1 MIPAWNLQ
9 GVIPP
14 IRPGAAGS
22 DPDRSPY
29 KVPLH
34 VFVDGMANSAE
45 RLAIADGLLRFRNQ
59 IHELG
64 ITSGFQWLDG
74 SFMENVEVTEGRSP
88 RDVDV
93 VTFFEIPAGETQ
105 ASLVAKNP
113 QLFDHAH
120 VKSAYRVDS
129 YWDILGV
136 PMSAAAIQKVSYW
149 HSMWSH
155 RRDGIWKGFV
165 QVDLDAGQDSLAAQ
179 AVAVT
184 KTAFGVTP

>member
-34 VFVDGMANSAE
+34 AFVDSMANSAE
-45 RLAIADGLLRFRNQ
+45 RLAIAEGLLQLRNQ
-59 IHELG
+59 IHSLG
-64 ITSGFQWLDG
+64 ITTGFQWLDG
-74 SFMENVEVTEGRSP
+74 SFLENVEVTEGRPP

-93 VTFFEIPAGETQ
+93 VTFFEIPAGETE
-105 ASLVAKNP
+105 ASLVARNP
-113 QLFDHAH
+113 QLFDHAY
-120 VKSAYRVDS
+120 VKGTYRVDS
-129 YWDILGV
+129 YWDVLGI
-136 PMSAAAIQKVSYW
+136 PMNSAVIQRVSYW

-155 RRDGIWKGFV
+155 RRDGVWKGFV
-165 QVDLDAGQDSLAAQ
+165 QVDLDPAQDPLASRAI
-179 AVAVT
+179 ADT
-184 KTAFGVTP
+184 KAAFGVTP

>member
-14 IRPGAAGS
+14 VRPGAAGC

-34 VFVDGMANSAE
+34 AFVDGMANSAE
-45 RLAIADGLLRFRNQ
+45 RLAIAEGLLQLRRQ
-59 IHELG
+59 IHGLG
-64 ITSGFQWLDG
+64 ITTGFQWLDG
-74 SFMENVEVTEGRSP
+74 SFLENVELTEGRPP

-93 VTFFEIPAGETQ
+93 VTFFEIPAGETE

-113 QLFDHAH
+113 QLFDHTH
-120 VKSAYRVDS
+120 VKNSYKVDS
-129 YWDILGV
+129 YWDVLGV
-136 PMSAAAIQKVSYW
+136 PMSAAAIQQVAYW

-155 RRDGIWKGFV
+155 RRDGVWKGFV
-165 QVDLDAGQDSLAAQ
+165 QVDLDAAQDPLAAQ
-179 AVAVT
+179 AIAAT
-184 KTAFGVTP
+184 KSAFGVTS